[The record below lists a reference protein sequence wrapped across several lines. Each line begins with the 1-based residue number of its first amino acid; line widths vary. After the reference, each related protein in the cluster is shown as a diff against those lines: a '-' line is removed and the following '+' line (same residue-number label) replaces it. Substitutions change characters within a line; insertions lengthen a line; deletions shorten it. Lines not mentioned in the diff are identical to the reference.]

1 MDIKTKYHYTY
12 FLNPFVVDKNKYEKF
27 LTKLVN
33 DKKWNY
39 RMFNKVKD
47 MEIYTHFLAQAKEFM
62 FPSFYFDDK
71 YKEKL
76 MNLSGK
82 KLARELTKQSAVEFD
97 YDLNDLFQIQGKI
110 EEKEQIFFDISQ
122 IRLICFNTGICF
134 LVFKTNILE
143 EDSVS
148 FRDLLNFNYKFK
160 ELSSPYAKFKGND
173 NIYIQ
178 TNQFESLSSLSDF
191 INSVTSGYVTFDNDD
206 IYSDRMFVYSYACI
220 DETDWNNENTFE
232 KIEDNFYKYAFQF
245 SGDYSSEI
253 ELNDK
258 EYNDIIYSKWKYSK
272 YGFTKLGGVV
282 FCSAIDQFNYT
293 KLPIHYENV
302 SLYIMLLAFYQ
313 RVSLLTI
320 ENEIKMSKGNN
331 IEYLSKSISN
341 ILTQTKINQVSN
353 SEHGMSLWN
362 NWYKAFEIE
371 NLYLQL
377 EKEYERWND
386 KVKEKRKSVFNIVTM
401 LLLLLIYYIL
411 LNYLG

>member
-1 MDIKTKYHYTY
+1 MELKVKYQYTY
-12 FLNPFVVDKNKYEKF
+12 FIKPFLIKETKYRKYIQTLLENKKYKIKYFEKERDLNLYSYF
-27 LTKLVN
+27 LPEIR
-33 DKKWNY
+33 NY
-39 RMFNKVKD
+39 
-47 MEIYTHFLAQAKEFM
+47 L
-62 FPSFYFDDK
+62 FPSFNYTKDQINKLERTNSNLKSAILSQNSCTTFEYIMDK
-71 YKEKL
+71 
-76 MNLSGK
+76 
-82 KLARELTKQSAVEFD
+82 T
-97 YDLNDLFQIQGKI
+97 IQGKI
-110 EEKEQIFFDISQ
+110 NEENGIFFTIDNIK
-122 IRLICFNTGICF
+122 IICFNTGICF

-191 INSVTSGYVTFDNDD
+191 INSITAGYVTFDNDD

-220 DETDWNNENTFE
+220 DESDWNNEHGFE
-232 KIEDNFYKYAFQF
+232 LIEDNFYKFAFQF

-253 ELNDK
+253 ELSDK
-258 EYNDIIYSKWKYSK
+258 EYRDIIYSKWKYSK

-302 SLYIMLLAFYQ
+302 SFYIMLLAFYQ

-320 ENEIKMSKGNN
+320 DNEIKMSKGNN
-331 IEYLSKSISN
+331 IEYLSKSISK
-341 ILTQTKINQVSN
+341 ILISTKISQISN

-371 NLYLQL
+371 KLYLNL

-386 KVKEKRKSVFNIVTM
+386 KVKEKRSSLFNAVTM
-401 LLLLLIYYIL
+401 VLLLLIYYIL
-411 LNYLG
+411 LNYFN